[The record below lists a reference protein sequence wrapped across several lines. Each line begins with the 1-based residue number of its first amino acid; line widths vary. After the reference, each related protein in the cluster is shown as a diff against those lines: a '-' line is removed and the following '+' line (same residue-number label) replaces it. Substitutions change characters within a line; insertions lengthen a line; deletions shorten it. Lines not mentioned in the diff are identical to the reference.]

1 MQQVIDTHIHLTC
14 RTGDGGPSLANS
26 WLGEPRS
33 QPGYYATKADWTEND
48 LRCVKCVIA
57 YAGHP
62 PVNR

>member
-48 LRCVKCVIA
+48 LRCVKCVQ
-57 YAGHP
+57 
-62 PVNR
+62 